1 MLPNIDIDTDLSE
14 MSGKH
19 PSKKAVITS
28 SKSEKPKSKRPKSP
42 PKKRPDSPSKRSEQ
56 SPKRSEQSS
65 KRSVQLPSPQ
75 QSPTK
80 AHLDAAFSQAAEDEV
95 TQDFYMSNKRCY
107 CQTEAVITM
116 VIYY

>member
-19 PSKKAVITS
+19 PSKKSVITS
-28 SKSEKPKSKRPKSP
+28 SKSEKPKSKRSRSP
-42 PKKRPDSPSKRSEQ
+42 PKKRPESPSKRSEQ
-56 SPKRSEQSS
+56 SP

-95 TQDFYMSNKRCY
+95 TKDFYMS
-107 CQTEAVITM
+107 
-116 VIYY
+116 